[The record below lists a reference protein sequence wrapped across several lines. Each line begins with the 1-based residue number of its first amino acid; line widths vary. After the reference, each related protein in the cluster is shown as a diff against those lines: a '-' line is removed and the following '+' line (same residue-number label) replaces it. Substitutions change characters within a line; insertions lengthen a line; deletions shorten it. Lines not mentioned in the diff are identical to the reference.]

1 MGAQTTSVVVTEGY
15 AVHVDGVQHTGG
27 AEVHVDH
34 DTAQR
39 WIRHGWVSLV
49 PAKTSRSRARKEQ

>member
-1 MGAQTTSVVVTEGY
+1 MTEGY